1 MAQTFTEDMLEL
13 IPADQLSEEQT
24 AFRPY
29 PSPFGVSLP
38 IYRCLREPTCEDW
51 QQHTNICIWRD
62 NGTFLCLSDNANRVF
77 QERHVCFR
85 RSKAEGVIYGKT
97 DEAIAATAAWFWT
110 LQHADK
116 SNRLVIEVD
125 DCRNEFRFD
134 CTALRPEQLASIL
147 DANREL
153 SLRCGTWTAEQSVVL
168 ATRPYLMTLK
178 LDDDS
183 CFQDKGAAFVEAL
196 ERRQS
201 SFGSLHMSSTSS
213 FFRPDLLQACSTNI
227 RRLLQQ
233 HSMFDKLAMGALYRR
248 EEILDSFAAPVNAL
262 SCEVHA
268 DCLTPSDFENLPMVA
283 KDLDIAFNLD
293 LVQDWADLL
302 IAFLNRLAEVGH
314 LERLRFTACWEDY
327 FPVESDAEDS
337 DEEDFSYSNK
347 LPAAS
352 EVKPVAKALIRVI
365 NGNPN
370 LTHLALGKDHGN
382 IDWTPHFKGVFKALE
397 VHQRIRTLVVE
408 GEPPTTNIYP
418 WMRKLLSRNRTIVI
432 LDESGDKLSNGRR
445 INRLYALNRLY
456 NGSASLLEA
465 PTEVRSL
472 LVLMAFTKRTA
483 RKFQHAALLLFDH
496 TVTLCE
502 YMESVDLDELE
513 ATKETTVE
521 ESNTALSSD
530 ASHPTGGLKRKREL

>member
-1 MAQTFTEDMLEL
+1 MLEL
-13 IPADQLSEEQT
+13 IPADQLSEEQK

-29 PSPFGVSLP
+29 PSPFGVTLP
-38 IYRCLREPTCEDW
+38 IYRCLREPDW
-51 QQHTNICIWRD
+51 QQLLDDNICIWRD
-62 NGTFLCLSDNANRVF
+62 NGTFLCLSEIAKRVF

-85 RSKAEGVIYGKT
+85 LAKQVGVIYGKT
-97 DEAIAATAAWFWT
+97 DEAIAETAAWFWT
-110 LQHADK
+110 LQHSDNQK
-116 SNRLVIEVD
+116 RLVIEID
-125 DCRNEFRFD
+125 DCRDEFRFNSA
-134 CTALRPEQLASIL
+134 ALRPEELVSIL
-147 DANREL
+147 DANRQL

-168 ATRPYLMTLK
+168 ATRPYSMTLK

-196 ERRQS
+196 ERRKS

-213 FFRPDLLQACSTNI
+213 FFRPDLRQVCSTNI

-233 HSMFDKLAMGALYRR
+233 KNTFDKLAMGALYRK
-248 EEILDSFAAPVNAL
+248 EEILDSFSAPVNAL

-268 DCLTPSDFENLPMVA
+268 DCLTPRDFENLPIAA

-293 LVQDWADLL
+293 LVHDWADLL
-302 IAFLNRLAEVGH
+302 ISFLNRLAELGH

-327 FPVESDAEDS
+327 FPVESDTEDS
-337 DEEDFSYSNK
+337 DEEDSFYERK
-347 LPAAS
+347 LPDAS
-352 EVKPVAKALIRVI
+352 EVKPVAEALIRVI
-365 NGNPN
+365 KGNPY
-370 LTHLALGKDHGN
+370 LTHLRLGKDHGN

-397 VHQRIRTLVVE
+397 VHKRMRTLVVE

-418 WMRKLLSRNRTIVI
+418 WMRKLLSRNRSIVV

-472 LVLMAFTKRTA
+472 FVPMALTKRTA

-502 YMESVDLDELE
+502 YMESVDLDELDADGE
-513 ATKETTVE
+513 ATLD

-530 ASHPTGGLKRKREL
+530 ASHPRGGLKRKREL